1 LHWPTAVSLG
11 GIIAAVLVSASVG
24 ILFGFYPAWK
34 ASRFDP
40 IEALRYE

>member
-1 LHWPTAVSLG
+1 MAISPQHVLG
-11 GIIAAVLVSASVG
+11 ALAIAAGTGL
-24 ILFGFYPAWK
+24 LFALYPAYK